1 MRYLPTLGSLSPRR
15 FSHLV
20 TLSVQPQSAPIGF
33 PRSQP
38 HTGFGAA
45 FYVSSPWERFAMK
58 SRSALGSTASLLR
71 YLLPVALLGAS
82 IAAPVAQANDKVV
95 LLTSWYA
102 QAEHGGFYQ
111 AVAEDIY
118 AQNGLDVT
126 IKMGGP
132 QVNGMQL
139 LLNKQADVIVNYD
152 LQVLKSVEQGMPVV
166 AIAAPFQG
174 DPQGMLTHDDVT
186 GLDEL
191 EGKTVL
197 VSTSG
202 QTTWWPWLK
211 GQYGLSDAQARP
223 YTFNLQP
230 FFNNPDAV
238 QQAYASSE
246 LFQATKAGRNPK
258 FFLFADAGYPPYGS
272 TLVTREDVIA
282 QRPEVLKRFV
292 AATMQGWKSYLADP
306 APGNALIKKDN
317 PSMDDELLAWGVS
330 KLKELKLVEGGD
342 AATLGI
348 GVMTDARWRAT
359 RNFMVKS
366 ELLKADT
373 DWKKAYSTAFVRDL
387 GVLPQAND
395 TASR

>member
-1 MRYLPTLGSLSPRR
+1 
-15 FSHLV
+15 
-20 TLSVQPQSAPIGF
+20 
-33 PRSQP
+33 
-38 HTGFGAA
+38 
-45 FYVSSPWERFAMK
+45 MK
-58 SRSALGSTASLLR
+58 SRSALGSTASILR
-71 YLLPVALLGAS
+71 RLLPVALLSAS
-82 IAAPVAQANDKVV
+82 VAAPLAHANDKIV

-111 AVAEDIY
+111 AVAKGIY
-118 AQNGLDVT
+118 AEKGLDVT

-166 AIAAPFQG
+166 AIGAPFQG

-186 GLDEL
+186 GLDGL
-191 EGKTVL
+191 KDKTIL

-211 GQYGLSDAQARP
+211 SRYGLSDAQARP

-230 FFNNPDAV
+230 FFNNTNAV

-246 LFQATKAGRNPK
+246 LFQATKAGKNPK

-330 KLKELKLVEGGD
+330 QLKALKLVDGGD
-342 AATLGI
+342 AATQGI
-348 GVMTDARWRAT
+348 GVMTDARWQAT
-359 RNFMVKS
+359 RDFMVNS
-366 ELLKADT
+366 GLLKADT
-373 DWKKAYSTAFVRDL
+373 NWKKAYSTEFVRDL
-387 GVLPQAND
+387 NVMPQANQ
-395 TASR
+395 TATR